1 MEDDMNVEPGIAI
14 ASGLFVYVMTAV
26 ILGTIDWAF
35 PILSDDVIMI
45 LAFVLGIA
53 TAIIASLRHK

>member
-1 MEDDMNVEPGIAI
+1 MNVEPGIAI

-26 ILGTIDWAF
+26 ILGTIDWMF
-35 PILSDDVIMI
+35 HILADEVIML

-53 TAIIASLRHK
+53 AMIIASLRNK